1 MFLCSVLTVSASWSS
16 QPILPSLPC
25 SCRPLVAFSLNQW
38 KLSLLLITMV
48 KVSRRVSQHQI
59 QVWNPQIHQQVSRQ
73 ESLVLIH
80 LNHLQELQ
88 VPCQLSF
95 LLCSL
100 LHPLPRSQ
108 PSLPLLYPLSVLQ
121 SPLQPPLLLHHLVG
135 RKWEDFIAEFIMS
148 SIVY

>member
-1 MFLCSVLTVSASWSS
+1 MQRINGISFLKFTTDPAIPALFVSTVGSILS
-16 QPILPSLPC
+16 QPMKTVAITYYYGQGQPSGQPTPNPSLKP
-25 SCRPLVAFSLNQW
+25 SNTPTSVPTRIPS
-38 KLSLLLITMV
+38 
-48 KVSRRVSQHQI
+48 
-59 QVWNPQIHQQVSRQ
+59 P
-73 ESLVLIH
+73 IH

-135 RKWEDFIAEFIMS
+135 RK
-148 SIVY
+148 